1 MKKGF
6 TLIEVLVA
14 SVILS
19 LGIVA
24 VLGLFLQCYK
34 LMTSSYRFETAQRVL
49 NYFEMVYPIPV
60 VEQVSGDPLDD
71 ELLNVDETS
80 AEELAD
86 DLELELSHSDREDL
100 AGYSVVRKVDE
111 IDDKEIERNGGIY
124 TVRTTVR
131 WGGDNYGGEKE
142 NMTVVKLWWKGQT
155 DSSSRTGD
163 TGSRKK

>member
-14 SVILS
+14 SVILT

-34 LMTSSYRFETAQRVL
+34 LMTSSFRFETARRVL
-49 NYFEMVYPIPV
+49 DYFEMVHPIPV
-60 VEQVSGDPLDD
+60 VEQVSEDPLTD
-71 ELLNVDETS
+71 ELLNISEEK
-80 AEELAD
+80 AEDLAE

-100 AGYSVVRKVDE
+100 AGYSVERTVDE
-111 IDDKEIERNGGIY
+111 IDDEESERNGGIY

-142 NMTVVKLWWKGQT
+142 SMTVVKLWWKGQA
-155 DSSSRTGD
+155 DGSSRTGD
-163 TGSRKK
+163 SGSRKK